1 MVCRRNGGR
10 CCRSCD
16 IDRRSGDRVKVSF
29 FVPGIPVPQG
39 SMTGRVQGKRAVIY
53 ASNEKKLRPW
63 REAVTR
69 MARASWLDRT
79 QLEGPVRLDAVF
91 VFARPATVKRR
102 LPSVFPDLDKLV
114 RAVGDGVTEAGIWKD
129 DGQVIRIVAEKVYGA
144 APGVHVSVSEMSAD
158 VPTRGER
165 LLAGMG
171 K

>member
-1 MVCRRNGGR
+1 MSAVT
-10 CCRSCD
+10 
-16 IDRRSGDRVKVSF
+16 F
-29 FVPGIPVPQG
+29 FVAGVPVPQG

-69 MARASWLDRT
+69 MARASWLDRP
-79 QLEGPVRLDAVF
+79 QIEGPVQIGLVF
-91 VFARPATVKRR
+91 VFERPVSVKRR

-114 RAVGDGVTEAGIWKD
+114 RAIGDGVTEAGIWKD

-144 APGVHVSVSEMSAD
+144 APGVHVSVSEMSVD

-165 LLAGMG
+165 MLAEQG